1 MCVKK
6 LKTVF
11 FGTPDFAVATL
22 ELLAHHPLIE
32 VVAVVSMPDRPAG
45 RGQELKSPEVIQ
57 YAREQKFKLVQ
68 TENINKETDVLAQWE
83 NEGVD
88 LMIVLAF
95 AQFLG
100 ERILKLP
107 KLGCFN
113 IHTSL
118 LPKYRGAAPI
128 QYALWNGDKSTGVSI
143 QKMVKKMD
151 AGDIVHSHPVAI
163 SSQETGGQL
172 TTRLKMQAAL
182 ACNDFIENLVAAKI
196 KAVPQD
202 EAGVSFAPT
211 LKKEDG
217 FLDFTQQNSEQLI
230 NRMRAMDPWPGT
242 YCFVDGKRLKVLQL
256 EKINAPIRVGEIK
269 NHMNTLVVGCLD
281 GALRLNRIQ
290 LEGKKASTDTE
301 LLNGWRSELKLTSPL
316 KEKP

>member
-1 MCVKK
+1 MKK

-22 ELLAHHPLIE
+22 ELLAHHPQIE
-32 VVAVVSMPDRPAG
+32 IVAVVSMPDRPAG

-57 YAREQKFKLVQ
+57 YARNQKLKLVQ
-68 TENINKETDVLAQWE
+68 AENVNKESNILSEWE
-83 NEGVD
+83 REGID

-151 AGDIVHSHPVAI
+151 AGDIVHSHPVVIAR
-163 SSQETGGQL
+163 SETGGQL

-182 ACNDFIENLVAAKI
+182 ACNDFIENLVAGKI
-196 KAVPQD
+196 IAVPQD
-202 EAGVSFAPT
+202 ETGVSFAPT

-217 FLDFTQQNSEQLI
+217 YLDFAQQTSEQLI
-230 NRMRAMDPWPGT
+230 NRLRAMDPWPGT

-256 EKINAPIRVGEIK
+256 EKLNAPTKCGELK

-290 LEGKKASTDTE
+290 LEGKKASTDIE